1 MIDLP
6 GIVIGLLVAFF
17 IVLGTVF
24 IAVAEERAV
33 SVFDI
38 GPAIGGFLGESWG
51 FLCISACDVM
61 LDWLPTGAVFPNA
74 LI

>member
-1 MIDLP
+1 MIVLP

-17 IVLGTVF
+17 VVLGTVF

-38 GPAIGGFLGESWG
+38 GPAIGAFLGEG
-51 FLCISACDVM
+51 
-61 LDWLPTGAVFPNA
+61 
-74 LI
+74 

>member
-1 MIDLP
+1 MIVLP

-17 IVLGTVF
+17 VVLGTVF

-38 GPAIGGFLGESWG
+38 GPAIGAFLGEGWG
-51 FLCISACDVM
+51 FLCVSIREEM
-61 LDWLPTGAVFPNA
+61 LDWLPAGAVFPNA
-74 LI
+74 LL